1 MNYNSKITV
10 VGSINMDLIAF
21 CDTLPMKG
29 ETVVGTTFAQA
40 PGGKGANQAVAAAR
54 LGGDVKMIGCVG
66 QAFGD
71 DLLESLQQS
80 GVDTLYMSRTEQT
93 SSGLAAINVDK
104 HGDNTLIYIPGAN
117 HYILKTIID
126 ENEDII
132 AESDI
137 VLLQLEIPIPTVC
150 HAIRVAHK
158 HGVPTILNPSPLHPL
173 DRAVIKMVDYLIPNE
188 IEGATLAGIESKDP
202 RRIVLALKMMGLKNI
217 ILTVGEKGAYYSK
230 DGEVCH
236 FPAYKVKAVDTTA
249 AGDAFLGAFA
259 LAISSGETIDAA
271 VAFAT
276 KVSALSVQKVGAQ
289 PSLPTRDDVEKSTF

>member
-1 MNYNSKITV
+1 MNYHSKITV
-10 VGSINMDLIAF
+10 IGSINMDLIAF

-29 ETVVGTTFAQA
+29 ETVIGTSFAQA

-71 DLLESLQQS
+71 DLIGSLQQS
-80 GVDTLYMSRTEQT
+80 GVDTSHIRRIHAT

-104 HGDNTLIYIPGAN
+104 NGDNTLIYVPGAN
-117 HYILKTIID
+117 HYVLEKTVD
-126 ENEDII
+126 ENQDII

-137 VLLQLEIPIPTVC
+137 VVLQLEIPVPTVC
-150 HAIRVAHK
+150 HAIQVAHK
-158 HGVPTILNPSPLHPL
+158 HRVPVALNPSPLHQL
-173 DRAVIKMVDYLIPNE
+173 DNSILKMVDYLIPNE
-188 IEGATLAGIESKDP
+188 IEGAALTGVESGDFD
-202 RRIVLALKMMGLKNI
+202 RIVQALKKMGLKHV
-217 ILTVGEKGAYYSK
+217 ILTVGEKGVYFSK
-230 DGEVCH
+230 DSEVCH
-236 FPAYKVKAVDTTA
+236 YPAYKVKAVDTTA

-259 LAISSGETIDAA
+259 LAISSGETLDAS

-289 PSLPTRDDVEKSTF
+289 PSLPTWHDVENFKS